1 MTTSGV
7 TTYSLTARDIIKTAL
22 QEGQVIAAGE
32 APSTEELADCIV
44 RLNGL
49 LKSWEVRGYTLWR
62 QETMQVDIVGG
73 VNPTT
78 LDDTVYDVAACRFQT
93 SATIE
98 RPLTLFDRDQYKI
111 LPNKA
116 QTGNPSIFYV
126 DRQRDQVDLYLW
138 PVPTTVSAVNIDYLR
153 KIEVVT
159 NANDTLD
166 VPQDWHETIYTLLG
180 VRLCGMF
187 GYPVPGE
194 LAARAAVL
202 EAEIDAQDRP
212 TSYFMGP
219 YD

>member
-1 MTTSGV
+1 MTTSGS
-7 TTYSLTARDIIKTAL
+7 TAYALTVRDIIKTAL

-32 APSTEELADCIV
+32 TPSSEELTDCTI

-62 QETMQVDIVGG
+62 QETMEVDIVGG

-78 LDDTVYDVAACRFQT
+78 LASTVYDVSAVRFQT

-98 RPLTLFDRDQYKI
+98 RPLTPFDRDQYKI

-116 QTGNPSIFYV
+116 QTGNPSIYYV
-126 DRQRDQVDLYLW
+126 DRQRDQVDLYVW
-138 PVPTTVSAVNIDYLR
+138 PVPSADSAVNIDYLR
-153 KIEVVT
+153 KIETVT
-159 NANDTLD
+159 NAAETLD
-166 VPQDWHETIYTLLG
+166 VPQDWHETIYTLLA

-212 TSYFMGP
+212 ESYFLGP